1 MHLGRLKQRGN
12 ALLVLAVDEAVNAD
26 VLKKLRELPE
36 VYTMK
41 LVKL

>member
-36 VYTMK
+36 VQTMK